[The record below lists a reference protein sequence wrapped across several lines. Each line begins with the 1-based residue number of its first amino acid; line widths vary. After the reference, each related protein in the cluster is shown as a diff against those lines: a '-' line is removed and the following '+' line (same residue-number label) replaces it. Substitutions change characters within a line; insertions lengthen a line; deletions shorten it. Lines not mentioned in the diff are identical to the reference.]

1 MVADVADYGLAVR
14 PVGARVQRGGHA
26 RAELRLDEVVRHRQE
41 GAAVD
46 GRLAGERGAAEPA
59 HLPPRRVDAGDVRH
73 PRRLLAVDLR
83 HHVRLPAAA
92 GSARAPAGDGP
103 MADGAG
109 KEGWKKVP

>member
-59 HLPPRRVDAGDVRH
+59 HLPPRRVDAGDVRQ
-73 PRRLLAVDLR
+73 PRDCTG
-83 HHVRLPAAA
+83 LPFL
-92 GSARAPAGDGP
+92 GHIFWGGLFCMDV
-103 MADGAG
+103 
-109 KEGWKKVP
+109 EGVQFC